1 MAFHLLLRI
10 IRTQRERILSEEER
24 AEFCFVVAFEKKI
37 AKNSFENS
45 FLRKEKR
52 NSSSSS
58 LRLLF
63 VFSSFSLFFRQKS
76 SSFDPRRGIKFNHH
90 TASSSSSNRRRRR
103 RRKRREEYFY
113 YSSFKFKTVVVFV
126 VLSNL
131 LLSIKQYVEQ
141 TRRSGGTP
149 LVSPRSRLS
158 RRLRAVQLFGPF
170 LRIETFRPEQTNLK
184 SRGTE
189 EERNRQT
196 FRST

>member
-1 MAFHLLLRI
+1 MSGVLLLP
-10 IRTQRERILSEEER
+10 LK
-24 AEFCFVVAFEKKI
+24 KKI

-45 FLRKEKR
+45 LYLMRKETKFFF
-52 NSSSSS
+52 SSSS
-58 LRLLF
+58 LLL
-63 VFSSFSLFFRQKS
+63 RQKS
-76 SSFDPRRGIKFNHH
+76 SFDRRGIKFNHH
-90 TASSSSSNRRRRR
+90 TASSSNRRR

>member
-1 MAFHLLLRI
+1 MRIHQTKRRQNERGVLLLP
-10 IRTQRERILSEEER
+10 
-24 AEFCFVVAFEKKI
+24 FEKKNCKELVRSRI
-37 AKNSFENS
+37 LCKKRKNEIF
-45 FLRKEKR
+45 FFFFT
-52 NSSSSS
+52 SSSSS
-58 LRLLF
+58 KNRRLT
-63 VFSSFSLFFRQKS
+63 
-76 SSFDPRRGIKFNHH
+76 FDRRGIKFNHH
-90 TASSSSSNRRRRR
+90 TASSSNRRR
-103 RRKRREEYFY
+103 RRKRREYFY
-113 YSSFKFKTVVVFV
+113 CSSFKTVVVFV